1 MVLSKKIKLLHVIT
15 HLPIGGAQDN
25 TLYTVELLNKD
36 KYDIS
41 LSCNLNGELVSRAK
55 KVKHLKLYDVPNLR
69 REVSII
75 NDIRAFLYLYKL
87 IKKENFTII
96 HTHSSKAGFLGRIAA
111 MLNKTPIVI
120 HTIHGFAFHDYMN
133 SFKKNIFIYLEKLSA
148 KWTHGL
154 VTVSNLNKKKVVD
167 LGIAPIEKLKN
178 IYSGIDLTLFINE
191 KNDQFRKE
199 LNLDSNHLLLGSVGR
214 LSNQKD
220 PITMIEAFCIVIKR
234 FPNAHLT
241 LVGEGELRDEILIKI
256 DQLQLNGR
264 VHLTGNKNDPWK
276 IYHSLDLFI
285 MSSIYEGLGRSITE
299 ALSCGVPVVC
309 TSVEGVPEIVR
320 DNKTGILVPPKDPG
334 ALATGII
341 KSLNDMDNARK
352 IAEEGR
358 KFVNDNFDVKKMVD
372 DIDTLYDTLL

>member
-1 MVLSKKIKLLHVIT
+1 MSKKIKLLHVIT

-234 FPNAHLT
+234 FPSAHLT
-241 LVGEGELRDEILIKI
+241 LVGDGELRDEILIKI

-352 IAEEGR
+352 MAEEGR
-358 KFVNDNFDVKKMVD
+358 KFVNENFDVKKMVD

>member
-1 MVLSKKIKLLHVIT
+1 MSKKIKLLHVIT

-55 KVKHLKLYDVPNLR
+55 KVKHLKLYDVPNLL

-220 PITMIEAFCIVIKR
+220 PITMIEAFSIVSKK

-241 LVGEGELRDEILIKI
+241 LVGDGELRDEILIKI

-320 DNKTGILVPPKDPG
+320 ENKTGILVPPKDPG

-341 KSLNDMDNARK
+341 KSLNDMDNAK
-352 IAEEGR
+352 KMAEEGR
-358 KFVNDNFDVKKMVD
+358 KFVNENFDVKKMVD

>member
-1 MVLSKKIKLLHVIT
+1 MIKKIKLLHVIP

-25 TLYTVELLNKD
+25 NLYTVELLNND

-148 KWTHGL
+148 RWTHGL

-199 LNLDSNHLLLGSVGR
+199 LNLDTNHLLLGSVGR

-241 LVGEGELRDEILIKI
+241 LVGDGELRDEILIKI

-264 VHLTGNKNDPWK
+264 VHLTGNKNYPWK

-320 DNKTGILVPPKDPG
+320 DNETGILVPPKNPS

-341 KSLNDMDNARK
+341 KALNDMDGARK
-352 IAEEGR
+352 MAEEGR
-358 KFVNDNFDVKKMVD
+358 KFVNKNFDVKKMVD
-372 DIDTLYDTLL
+372 DIDTLYDNLS

>member
-1 MVLSKKIKLLHVIT
+1 MSKKIKLLHVIT

-241 LVGEGELRDEILIKI
+241 LVGDGELRDEILIKI

-320 DNKTGILVPPKDPG
+320 DNETGILVPPKDPG

-352 IAEEGR
+352 MAEEGR
-358 KFVNDNFDVKKMVD
+358 KFVNENFDVKKMVD

>member
-1 MVLSKKIKLLHVIT
+1 MSKKIKLLHVIT

-41 LSCNLNGELVSRAK
+41 LSCNLNGDLVSRAK

-96 HTHSSKAGFLGRIAA
+96 HTHSSKAGFLGRVAA

-234 FPNAHLT
+234 FPSAHLT
-241 LVGEGELRDEILIKI
+241 LVGDGELRDEILIKI

-320 DNKTGILVPPKDPG
+320 DNETGILVPPKDPS
-334 ALATGII
+334 ALAAGII

-352 IAEEGR
+352 MAEEGR
-358 KFVNDNFDVKKMVD
+358 KFVNENFDVKKMVD

>member
-1 MVLSKKIKLLHVIT
+1 MSKKIKLLHVIT

-220 PITMIEAFCIVIKR
+220 PITMIEAFYIVIKR

-241 LVGEGELRDEILIKI
+241 LVGDGELRDEILIKI

-320 DNKTGILVPPKDPG
+320 DNETGILVPPKDPS

-352 IAEEGR
+352 MAEEGR
-358 KFVNDNFDVKKMVD
+358 KFVNENFDVKKMVD

>member
-1 MVLSKKIKLLHVIT
+1 MSKKIKLLHVIT

-25 TLYTVELLNKD
+25 TLYTVELLDKV

-154 VTVSNLNKKKVVD
+154 ITVSNLNKKKVVD

-320 DNKTGILVPPKDPG
+320 DNETGILVPPKDPG

-341 KSLNDMDNARK
+341 NSLNDMDNAK
-352 IAEEGR
+352 KMAEEGR
-358 KFVNDNFDVKKMVD
+358 KFVNENFDVNKMVD
-372 DIDTLYDTLL
+372 DIDFLYDTFFM

>member
-1 MVLSKKIKLLHVIT
+1 MSKKIKLLHVIT

-220 PITMIEAFCIVIKR
+220 PITMIEAFLIVSKN

-241 LVGEGELRDEILIKI
+241 LVGDGELRDEILIKI

-320 DNKTGILVPPKDPG
+320 DNETGILVPPKDPS

-352 IAEEGR
+352 MAEEGR
-358 KFVNDNFDVKKMVD
+358 KFVNENFDVKKMVD

>member
-1 MVLSKKIKLLHVIT
+1 MSKKIKLLHVIT

-199 LNLDSNHLLLGSVGR
+199 LNLDENHILLGSVGR

-234 FPNAHLT
+234 FPSAHLT
-241 LVGEGELRDEILIKI
+241 LVGDGELRDEILIKI
-256 DQLQLNGR
+256 NQLQLNGR

-320 DNKTGILVPPKDPG
+320 DNETGILVPPKDPG

-341 KSLNDMDNARK
+341 NSLNDMDNAK
-352 IAEEGR
+352 KMAEEGR
-358 KFVNDNFDVKKMVD
+358 KFVNENFDVNKMVD
-372 DIDTLYDTLL
+372 DIDSLYDTFYK

>member
-1 MVLSKKIKLLHVIT
+1 MSKKIKLLHVIT

-199 LNLDSNHLLLGSVGR
+199 LNLDSNHILLGSVGR

-241 LVGEGELRDEILIKI
+241 LVGDGELRDEILIKI

-352 IAEEGR
+352 MAEEGR
-358 KFVNDNFDVKKMVD
+358 KFVNENFDVKKMVD
-372 DIDTLYDTLL
+372 DIDKLYDTLL

>member
-1 MVLSKKIKLLHVIT
+1 MSKKIKLLHVIT

-55 KVKHLKLYDVPNLR
+55 KVKHLKLYDVPNLH

-75 NDIRAFLYLYKL
+75 NDIRAFLSLYKL

-241 LVGEGELRDEILIKI
+241 LVGDGELRDEILIKI

-320 DNKTGILVPPKDPG
+320 DNETGILVPPKDPS

-352 IAEEGR
+352 MAEEGR
-358 KFVNDNFDVKKMVD
+358 KFVNENFDVKKMVD
-372 DIDTLYDTLL
+372 DIDTLYDTFYK

>member
-1 MVLSKKIKLLHVIT
+1 MSKKIKLLHVIT

-320 DNKTGILVPPKDPG
+320 DNETGILVPPKDPG

-341 KSLNDMDNARK
+341 NSLNDMDNAKRM
-352 IAEEGR
+352 AEEGR
-358 KFVNDNFDVKKMVD
+358 KFVNENFDVNKMVD
-372 DIDTLYDTLL
+372 DIDSLYDTFYK

>member
-1 MVLSKKIKLLHVIT
+1 MSKKIKLLHVIT

-41 LSCNLNGELVSRAK
+41 LSSNLSGELVSRAK

-96 HTHSSKAGFLGRIAA
+96 HTHSSKAGFLGRVAA

-154 VTVSNLNKKKVVD
+154 ITVSNLNKKKVVD

-234 FPNAHLT
+234 FPSAHLT
-241 LVGEGELRDEILIKI
+241 LVGDGELRDEILIKI

-309 TSVEGVPEIVR
+309 TRVEGVPEIVR

-352 IAEEGR
+352 MAEEGR
-358 KFVNDNFDVKKMVD
+358 KFVNENFDVKKMVD

>member
-1 MVLSKKIKLLHVIT
+1 MSKKIKLLHVIT

-241 LVGEGELRDEILIKI
+241 LVGDGELRDEILIKI

-352 IAEEGR
+352 MAEEGR
-358 KFVNDNFDVKKMVD
+358 KFVNENFDVNKMVD
-372 DIDTLYDTLL
+372 DIDSLYDTFYK

>member
-1 MVLSKKIKLLHVIT
+1 MSKKIKLLHVIT

-241 LVGEGELRDEILIKI
+241 LVGDGELRDEILIKI

-352 IAEEGR
+352 MAEEGR
-358 KFVNDNFDVKKMVD
+358 KFVNENFDVKKMVD

>member
-1 MVLSKKIKLLHVIT
+1 MSKKIKLLHVIT

-199 LNLDSNHLLLGSVGR
+199 LNLDSSHLLLGSVGR

-241 LVGEGELRDEILIKI
+241 LVGDGELRDEILIKI

-320 DNKTGILVPPKDPG
+320 ENKTGILVPPKDPG

-352 IAEEGR
+352 MAEEGR
-358 KFVNDNFDVKKMVD
+358 KFVNENFDVKKMVD
-372 DIDTLYDTLL
+372 DIDALYDTLL

>member
-1 MVLSKKIKLLHVIT
+1 MSKKIKLLHVIT

-25 TLYTVELLNKD
+25 TLYTVELLDKD

-41 LSCNLNGELVSRAK
+41 LCCNLSGELVNRAK
-55 KVKHLKLYDVPNLR
+55 KIKHVKIYDIPNLL
-69 REVSII
+69 REVSIV
-75 NDIRAFLYLYKL
+75 NDIRAFLSLYSL

-154 VTVSNLNKKKVVD
+154 ITVSNLNKKKVVD

-178 IYSGIDLTLFINE
+178 IYSGIDLSLFTNE
-191 KNDQFRKE
+191 KNDEFRKE
-199 LNLDSNHLLLGSVGR
+199 LKLDSSHLLLGSVGR
-214 LSNQKD
+214 LSHQKD
-220 PITMIEAFCIVIKR
+220 PITMIEAFCIVSKR
-234 FPNAHLT
+234 FSNAHLT
-241 LVGEGELRDEILIKI
+241 LVGDGELHDEILIKI
-256 DQLQLNGR
+256 DQLQLTGK

-320 DNKTGILVPPKDPG
+320 DNETGILVPPKDPG
-334 ALATGII
+334 ALAIGII
-341 KSLNDMDNARK
+341 KSLNDIDNARK
-352 IAEEGR
+352 MAEEGR
-358 KFVNDNFDVKKMVD
+358 KFVNENFDVKKMVD
-372 DIDTLYDTLL
+372 DINTLYDTFL

>member
-1 MVLSKKIKLLHVIT
+1 MSKKIKLLHVIT

-25 TLYTVELLNKD
+25 TLHTVELLNKD

-41 LSCNLNGELVSRAK
+41 LSCNLNGDLVSRAK

-234 FPNAHLT
+234 FPSAHLT
-241 LVGEGELRDEILIKI
+241 LVGDGELRDEILIKI

-320 DNKTGILVPPKDPG
+320 DNETGILVPPKNPG

-352 IAEEGR
+352 MAEKGR
-358 KFVNDNFDVKKMVD
+358 KFVNENFDVKKMVD

>member
-1 MVLSKKIKLLHVIT
+1 MSKKIKLLHVIT

-234 FPNAHLT
+234 FPSAHLT
-241 LVGEGELRDEILIKI
+241 LVGDGELRDEILIKI

-264 VHLTGNKNDPWK
+264 VHLTGNKNYPWK

-320 DNKTGILVPPKDPG
+320 DNETGILVPPKDPG

-341 KSLNDMDNARK
+341 NSLNDMDNAK
-352 IAEEGR
+352 KMAEEGR
-358 KFVNDNFDVKKMVD
+358 KFVNENFDVNKMVD
-372 DIDTLYDTLL
+372 DIDALYDTLL

>member
-1 MVLSKKIKLLHVIT
+1 MSKKIRLLHVIT

-41 LSCNLNGELVSRAK
+41 LSCNLSGELVRRAK
-55 KVKHLKLYDVPNLR
+55 KVEYLNLYDMPNLH

-75 NDIRAFLYLYKL
+75 NDIRAFLSLYRL
-87 IKKENFTII
+87 IRKENYTII
-96 HTHSSKAGFLGRIAA
+96 HTHSSKAGFLARIAA

-199 LNLDSNHLLLGSVGR
+199 LNLDNSHLLLGSVGR

-220 PITMIEAFCIVIKR
+220 PITMIEAFCIVIKS

-241 LVGEGELRDEILIKI
+241 LVGDGELRDEILIKI
-256 DQLQLNGR
+256 DQLQLNGK

-309 TSVEGVPEIVR
+309 TRVEGVPEIVR
-320 DNKTGILVPPKDPG
+320 DNKTGILVPPKDPS

-352 IAEEGR
+352 MAEEGR
-358 KFVNDNFDVKKMVD
+358 KFVNENFDVKKMVD

>member
-1 MVLSKKIKLLHVIT
+1 
-15 HLPIGGAQDN
+15 
-25 TLYTVELLNKD
+25 
-36 KYDIS
+36 
-41 LSCNLNGELVSRAK
+41 
-55 KVKHLKLYDVPNLR
+55 
-69 REVSII
+69 
-75 NDIRAFLYLYKL
+75 
-87 IKKENFTII
+87 
-96 HTHSSKAGFLGRIAA
+96 
-111 MLNKTPIVI
+111 
-120 HTIHGFAFHDYMN
+120 
-133 SFKKNIFIYLEKLSA
+133 
-148 KWTHGL
+148 L

-199 LNLDSNHLLLGSVGR
+199 LNLDSSHLLLGSVGR

-220 PITMIEAFCIVIKR
+220 PITMIKAFCIVIKS

-241 LVGEGELRDEILIKI
+241 LVGDGELRDEILIKI
-256 DQLQLNGR
+256 DQLQLNGK

-320 DNKTGILVPPKDPG
+320 DDETGILVPPKDPG
-334 ALATGII
+334 ALANGII

-352 IAEEGR
+352 MAEEGR
-358 KFVNDNFDVKKMVD
+358 KFVNENFDVKKMVD
-372 DIDTLYDTLL
+372 DIDTLYDTFL

>member
-1 MVLSKKIKLLHVIT
+1 MSKKIKLLHVIT

-220 PITMIEAFCIVIKR
+220 PITMIEAFCIVIKK

-241 LVGEGELRDEILIKI
+241 LVGDGELRDEILIKI

-352 IAEEGR
+352 MAEKGR
-358 KFVNDNFDVKKMVD
+358 KFVNENFDVKKMVD
-372 DIDTLYDTLL
+372 DIDSLYDTLL

>member
-1 MVLSKKIKLLHVIT
+1 MSKKIKLLHVIT

-69 REVSII
+69 REGSII

-234 FPNAHLT
+234 FPSAHLT
-241 LVGEGELRDEILIKI
+241 LVGDGELRDEILIKI
-256 DQLQLNGR
+256 NQLQLNGR

-320 DNKTGILVPPKDPG
+320 DNETGILVPPKDPG
-334 ALATGII
+334 ALANGII
-341 KSLNDMDNARK
+341 KSLNDMDNARAM
-352 IAEEGR
+352 AEEGR
-358 KFVNDNFDVKKMVD
+358 KFVNENFDVKKMLD
-372 DIDTLYDTLL
+372 DIDTLYDTFL

>member
-1 MVLSKKIKLLHVIT
+1 MSKKIKLLHVIT

-96 HTHSSKAGFLGRIAA
+96 HTHSSKAGFLGRVAA

-320 DNKTGILVPPKDPG
+320 DNETGILVPPKDPG

-341 KSLNDMDNARK
+341 NSLNDMDNAK
-352 IAEEGR
+352 KMAEEGR
-358 KFVNDNFDVKKMVD
+358 KFVNENFDVNKMVD
-372 DIDTLYDTLL
+372 DIDSLYDTFYK